1 MNKIEKL
8 INEIELIEKKEKIN
22 QKDFENLIQKINEQ
36 NIISDFNLMQ
46 IYNKNFQ
53 NKSLSEFVFEKIF
66 EGYNGN
72 PLLALIIGLFS
83 SFLIITNFYKEN
95 DKEYV
100 SYGIETRKKFEENFK
115 KVSDEVKYRTDIQD
129 KAKYINLIFNKFY
142 GNVDISIKDE
152 ELLKKLKR

>member
-1 MNKIEKL
+1 MVDYVKLYNNVPDEKWKL
-8 INEIELIEKKEKIN
+8 I
-22 QKDFENLIQKINEQ
+22 
-36 NIISDFNLMQ
+36 IISLIIGIAIFAVSWY
-46 IYNKNFQ
+46 I
-53 NKSLSEFVFEKIF
+53 FEKIF

-100 SYGIETRKKFEENFK
+100 SYGIESRKNFEENFK
-115 KVSDEVKYRTDIQD
+115 KVSDEVKYRTDIPD
-129 KAKYINLIFNKFY
+129 KDKYINLIFNKFY

-152 ELLKKLKR
+152 ELLKKLER

>member
-1 MNKIEKL
+1 MVDYVKLYNNVPDEKWKL
-8 INEIELIEKKEKIN
+8 I
-22 QKDFENLIQKINEQ
+22 
-36 NIISDFNLMQ
+36 IISLIIGIAIFAVSWY
-46 IYNKNFQ
+46 I
-53 NKSLSEFVFEKIF
+53 FEKIF

-100 SYGIETRKKFEENFK
+100 SYGIESRKKFEENFK
-115 KVSDEVKYRTDIQD
+115 KVSDEVKYRTDIPD
-129 KAKYINLIFNKFY
+129 KDKYINLIFNKFY

-152 ELLKKLKR
+152 KLLKKLKR

>member
-1 MNKIEKL
+1 MVDYVRLYNNVPDEKWKL
-8 INEIELIEKKEKIN
+8 I
-22 QKDFENLIQKINEQ
+22 
-36 NIISDFNLMQ
+36 IISLIIGILIF
-46 IYNKNFQ
+46 IVFCYI
-53 NKSLSEFVFEKIF
+53 FEKIF

-83 SFLIITNFYKEN
+83 SILIITNFYKEN

-100 SYGIETRKKFEENFK
+100 SYGIESRKKFEENFD
-115 KVSDEVKYRTDIQD
+115 KVSDEVKYRADIPD
-129 KAKYINLIFNKFY
+129 KNKYINLIFNKFY

>member
-1 MNKIEKL
+1 MVDYVRLYNNVPDEKWRL
-8 INEIELIEKKEKIN
+8 I
-22 QKDFENLIQKINEQ
+22 
-36 NIISDFNLMQ
+36 IISLIIGILIF
-46 IYNKNFQ
+46 IVFCYI
-53 NKSLSEFVFEKIF
+53 FEKIF

-83 SFLIITNFYKEN
+83 SILIITNFYKEN

-100 SYGIETRKKFEENFK
+100 SYGIESRKKFEENFD
-115 KVSDEVKYRTDIQD
+115 KVSDEVKYRADIPD
-129 KAKYINLIFNKFY
+129 KDKYINLIFNKFY

>member
-1 MNKIEKL
+1 MIIALLYKKGRKIKMVDYVRLYNNVPDEKWKL
-8 INEIELIEKKEKIN
+8 I
-22 QKDFENLIQKINEQ
+22 
-36 NIISDFNLMQ
+36 IISLIIGILIF
-46 IYNKNFQ
+46 IVFCYI
-53 NKSLSEFVFEKIF
+53 FEKIF

-83 SFLIITNFYKEN
+83 SILIITNFYKEN

-100 SYGIETRKKFEENFK
+100 SYGIESRKKFEENFD
-115 KVSDEVKYRTDIQD
+115 KVSDEVKYRADIPD
-129 KAKYINLIFNKFY
+129 KDKYINLIFNKFY

>member
-1 MNKIEKL
+1 MLIASFYKKGRKFKMVDYVRLYNNVPDEKWKL
-8 INEIELIEKKEKIN
+8 I
-22 QKDFENLIQKINEQ
+22 
-36 NIISDFNLMQ
+36 IISLIIGILIF
-46 IYNKNFQ
+46 IVFCYI
-53 NKSLSEFVFEKIF
+53 FEKIF

-83 SFLIITNFYKEN
+83 SILIITNFYKEN

-100 SYGIETRKKFEENFK
+100 SYGIESRKKFEENFD
-115 KVSDEVKYRTDIQD
+115 KVSDEVKYRADIPD
-129 KAKYINLIFNKFY
+129 KDKYINLIFNKFY

>member
-1 MNKIEKL
+1 MVDYVRLYNNVPDEKWKL
-8 INEIELIEKKEKIN
+8 I
-22 QKDFENLIQKINEQ
+22 
-36 NIISDFNLMQ
+36 IISLIIGILIF
-46 IYNKNFQ
+46 IVFCYI
-53 NKSLSEFVFEKIF
+53 FEKIF

-83 SFLIITNFYKEN
+83 SILIITNFYKEN

-100 SYGIETRKKFEENFK
+100 SYGIESRKKFEENFD
-115 KVSDEVKYRTDIQD
+115 KVSDEVKYRADIPD
-129 KAKYINLIFNKFY
+129 KDKYINLIFNKFY

>member
-1 MNKIEKL
+1 MVDYVRLYNNVPDEKWKL
-8 INEIELIEKKEKIN
+8 I
-22 QKDFENLIQKINEQ
+22 
-36 NIISDFNLMQ
+36 IISVIIGILIFRVFCY
-46 IYNKNFQ
+46 I
-53 NKSLSEFVFEKIF
+53 FEKIF

-83 SFLIITNFYKEN
+83 SILIITNFYKEN

-100 SYGIETRKKFEENFK
+100 SYGIESRKKFEENFD
-115 KVSDEVKYRTDIQD
+115 KVSDEVKYRADIPD
-129 KAKYINLIFNKFY
+129 KDKYINLIFNKFY

>member
-1 MNKIEKL
+1 MLIASFYKKGKKFKMVDYVRLYNNVPDEKWKL
-8 INEIELIEKKEKIN
+8 I
-22 QKDFENLIQKINEQ
+22 
-36 NIISDFNLMQ
+36 IISLIIGILIF
-46 IYNKNFQ
+46 IVFCYI
-53 NKSLSEFVFEKIF
+53 FEKIF

-83 SFLIITNFYKEN
+83 SILIITNFYKEN

-100 SYGIETRKKFEENFK
+100 SYGIESRKKFEENFD
-115 KVSDEVKYRTDIQD
+115 KVSDEVKYRADIPD
-129 KAKYINLIFNKFY
+129 KDKYINLIFNKFY

>member
-1 MNKIEKL
+1 MVDYVRLYNNVPDEKWKL
-8 INEIELIEKKEKIN
+8 I
-22 QKDFENLIQKINEQ
+22 
-36 NIISDFNLMQ
+36 IISLIIGILIF
-46 IYNKNFQ
+46 IVFCYI
-53 NKSLSEFVFEKIF
+53 FEKIF

-83 SFLIITNFYKEN
+83 SILIITNFYKEN

-100 SYGIETRKKFEENFK
+100 SYGIESRKKFEENFD
-115 KVSDEVKYRTDIQD
+115 KVSDEVKYRADIPDTD
-129 KAKYINLIFNKFY
+129 KYINLIFNKFY

>member
-1 MNKIEKL
+1 MKIYKKGREIKMVDYVKLYANIPDEKWKL
-8 INEIELIEKKEKIN
+8 I
-22 QKDFENLIQKINEQ
+22 
-36 NIISDFNLMQ
+36 IISLIIGILIF
-46 IYNKNFQ
+46 IIFWYI
-53 NKSLSEFVFEKIF
+53 FEKIF

-83 SFLIITNFYKEN
+83 SFLIIVNFYKEN

-100 SYGIETRKKFEENFK
+100 SYGIESRKKFNENFE
-115 KVSDEVKYRTDIQD
+115 KVSDEVKYRTDIPD
-129 KAKYINLIFNKFY
+129 KDKYINLIFNKFY

>member
-1 MNKIEKL
+1 MVDYVRLYNNVPDEKWKL
-8 INEIELIEKKEKIN
+8 IVISLIIGI
-22 QKDFENLIQKINEQ
+22 LIFIVFCY
-36 NIISDFNLMQ
+36 I
-46 IYNKNFQ
+46 
-53 NKSLSEFVFEKIF
+53 FEKIF

-83 SFLIITNFYKEN
+83 SILIITNFYKEN

-100 SYGIETRKKFEENFK
+100 SYGIESRKKFEENFD
-115 KVSDEVKYRTDIQD
+115 KVSDEVKYRADIPD
-129 KAKYINLIFNKFY
+129 KDKYINLIFNKFY

>member
-1 MNKIEKL
+1 MVDYVKLYNNVPDEKWKL
-8 INEIELIEKKEKIN
+8 I
-22 QKDFENLIQKINEQ
+22 
-36 NIISDFNLMQ
+36 IISLIIGIAIFAVSWY
-46 IYNKNFQ
+46 I
-53 NKSLSEFVFEKIF
+53 FEKIF

-115 KVSDEVKYRTDIQD
+115 KVSDEVKYRTDIPD
-129 KAKYINLIFNKFY
+129 KDKYINLIFNKFY

>member
-1 MNKIEKL
+1 MLIASFYKKGRKFKMVDYVRLYNNVPDEKWRL
-8 INEIELIEKKEKIN
+8 I
-22 QKDFENLIQKINEQ
+22 
-36 NIISDFNLMQ
+36 IISLIIGILIF
-46 IYNKNFQ
+46 IVFCYI
-53 NKSLSEFVFEKIF
+53 FEKIF

-83 SFLIITNFYKEN
+83 SILIITNFYKEN

-100 SYGIETRKKFEENFK
+100 SYGIESRKKFEENFD
-115 KVSDEVKYRTDIQD
+115 KVSDEVKYRADIPD
-129 KAKYINLIFNKFY
+129 KDKYINLIFNKFY

>member
-1 MNKIEKL
+1 MVDYVKLYNNVPDEKWKL
-8 INEIELIEKKEKIN
+8 I
-22 QKDFENLIQKINEQ
+22 
-36 NIISDFNLMQ
+36 IISLIIGIAIFAVSWY
-46 IYNKNFQ
+46 I
-53 NKSLSEFVFEKIF
+53 FEKIF

-115 KVSDEVKYRTDIQD
+115 KVSDEVKYRTDIPD
-129 KAKYINLIFNKFY
+129 KDKYINLISNKFY

-152 ELLKKLKR
+152 EPLKKLER

>member
-1 MNKIEKL
+1 MNQSKMLIASFYKKGRKFKMVDYVRLYNNVPDEKWKL
-8 INEIELIEKKEKIN
+8 I
-22 QKDFENLIQKINEQ
+22 
-36 NIISDFNLMQ
+36 IISLIIGILIF
-46 IYNKNFQ
+46 IVFCYI
-53 NKSLSEFVFEKIF
+53 FEKIF

-83 SFLIITNFYKEN
+83 SILIITNFYKEN

-100 SYGIETRKKFEENFK
+100 SYGIESRKKFEENFD
-115 KVSDEVKYRTDIQD
+115 KVSDEVKYRADIPD
-129 KAKYINLIFNKFY
+129 KDKYINLIFNKFY

>member
-1 MNKIEKL
+1 MVDYVKLYNNVPDEKWKL
-8 INEIELIEKKEKIN
+8 I
-22 QKDFENLIQKINEQ
+22 
-36 NIISDFNLMQ
+36 IISLIIGIAIFAVSW
-46 IYNKNFQ
+46 YN
-53 NKSLSEFVFEKIF
+53 FEKIF

-100 SYGIETRKKFEENFK
+100 SYGIESRKKFEENFK
-115 KVSDEVKYRTDIQD
+115 KVSDEVKYRTDIPD
-129 KAKYINLIFNKFY
+129 KDKYINLIFNKFY

-152 ELLKKLKR
+152 ELLKKLER

>member
-1 MNKIEKL
+1 MVDYVRLYNNVPDEKWKL
-8 INEIELIEKKEKIN
+8 I
-22 QKDFENLIQKINEQ
+22 
-36 NIISDFNLMQ
+36 IISLIIGILIF
-46 IYNKNFQ
+46 IVFCYI
-53 NKSLSEFVFEKIF
+53 FEKIF

-83 SFLIITNFYKEN
+83 SILIITNFYKEN

-100 SYGIETRKKFEENFK
+100 SYGIESRKKFEENFD
-115 KVSDEVKYRTDIQD
+115 KVSDEVKYRADIPD
-129 KAKYINLIFNKFY
+129 KGKYINLIFNKFY

>member
-1 MNKIEKL
+1 MIIALLYKKGRKIKMVDYVRLYNNVPDEKWKL
-8 INEIELIEKKEKIN
+8 I
-22 QKDFENLIQKINEQ
+22 
-36 NIISDFNLMQ
+36 IISLIIGILIF
-46 IYNKNFQ
+46 IVFCYI
-53 NKSLSEFVFEKIF
+53 FEKIF

-100 SYGIETRKKFEENFK
+100 SYGIETRKKFEENFD
-115 KVSDEVKYRTDIQD
+115 KVSDEVKYRADIPD
-129 KAKYINLIFNKFY
+129 KDKYINLIFNKFY

>member
-1 MNKIEKL
+1 MVDYVKLYNNVPDEKWKL
-8 INEIELIEKKEKIN
+8 I
-22 QKDFENLIQKINEQ
+22 
-36 NIISDFNLMQ
+36 IISLIIGIAIFAVSWY
-46 IYNKNFQ
+46 I
-53 NKSLSEFVFEKIF
+53 FEKIF

-100 SYGIETRKKFEENFK
+100 SYGIESRKKFEENFK
-115 KVSDEVKYRTDIQD
+115 KVSDEVKYRTDIPD
-129 KAKYINLIFNKFY
+129 KDKYINLIFNKFY

-152 ELLKKLKR
+152 ELLKKLER

>member
-1 MNKIEKL
+1 MVDYVKLYNNVPDEKWKL
-8 INEIELIEKKEKIN
+8 I
-22 QKDFENLIQKINEQ
+22 
-36 NIISDFNLMQ
+36 IISLIIGIAIFAVSWY
-46 IYNKNFQ
+46 I
-53 NKSLSEFVFEKIF
+53 FEKIF

-100 SYGIETRKKFEENFK
+100 SYGIESRKKFEENFK
-115 KVSDEVKYRTDIQD
+115 KVSDEVKYRTDIPD
-129 KAKYINLIFNKFY
+129 KDKYINLIFNKFY

>member
-1 MNKIEKL
+1 MVDYVKLYNNVPDEKWKL
-8 INEIELIEKKEKIN
+8 I
-22 QKDFENLIQKINEQ
+22 
-36 NIISDFNLMQ
+36 IISLIIGIAIFAVSW
-46 IYNKNFQ
+46 Y
-53 NKSLSEFVFEKIF
+53 IF

-115 KVSDEVKYRTDIQD
+115 KVSDEVKYRTDIPD
-129 KAKYINLIFNKFY
+129 KDKYINLIFNKFY

>member
-1 MNKIEKL
+1 MVDYVKLYNNVPDEKWKL
-8 INEIELIEKKEKIN
+8 I
-22 QKDFENLIQKINEQ
+22 
-36 NIISDFNLMQ
+36 IISLIIGIAIFAVSWY
-46 IYNKNFQ
+46 I
-53 NKSLSEFVFEKIF
+53 FEKIF

-115 KVSDEVKYRTDIQD
+115 KVSDEVKYRTDIPD
-129 KAKYINLIFNKFY
+129 KDKYINLIFNKFY

-152 ELLKKLKR
+152 ELLKKLER

>member
-1 MNKIEKL
+1 MILYKKGRKIKMVDYVRLYNNVPDEKWKL
-8 INEIELIEKKEKIN
+8 I
-22 QKDFENLIQKINEQ
+22 
-36 NIISDFNLMQ
+36 IISLIIGILIF
-46 IYNKNFQ
+46 IVFCYI
-53 NKSLSEFVFEKIF
+53 FEKIF

-83 SFLIITNFYKEN
+83 SILIITNFYKEN

-100 SYGIETRKKFEENFK
+100 SYGIESRKKFEENFD
-115 KVSDEVKYRTDIQD
+115 KVSDEVKYRADIPD
-129 KAKYINLIFNKFY
+129 KDKYINLIFNKFY